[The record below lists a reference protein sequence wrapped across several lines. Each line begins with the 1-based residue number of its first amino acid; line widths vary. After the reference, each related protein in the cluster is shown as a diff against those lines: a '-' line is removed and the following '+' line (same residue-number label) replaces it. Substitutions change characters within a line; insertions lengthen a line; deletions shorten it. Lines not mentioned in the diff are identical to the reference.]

1 MTNTVKKFVWDTSA
15 IVNIK
20 EPDKNGY
27 SPGHSL
33 IKDLADGWIQGPYLN
48 IFPTLAVFEVSATVS
63 RKHREEQKILR
74 KFYLRD
80 KNATMYEIDED
91 LISRSAELVSKPG
104 FDKLC
109 GADLVFAC
117 IAFVE
122 SAYLVTLD
130 KSFAKNIS
138 QFVEVIDLNESRAK
152 PLYREKFEV

>member
-1 MTNTVKKFVWDTSA
+1 MS
-15 IVNIK
+15 
-20 EPDKNGY
+20 
-27 SPGHSL
+27 
-33 IKDLADGWIQGPYLN
+33 
-48 IFPTLAVFEVSATVS
+48 
-63 RKHREEQKILR
+63 
-74 KFYLRD
+74 
-80 KNATMYEIDED
+80 EIDED
-91 LISRSAELVSKPG
+91 IISRSAELVSKPG